1 MNQRGGPSPYIFSS
15 IIIFNNFL
23 EKWNMG
29 EAKSFGMWYDTYK
42 TKVSTLLENMSALLW
57 VVNLEN
63 IFGGLRKEIQWHK
76 TKALKWLGTHRL
88 TILVEKVICLE
99 NIICKFDK

>member
-42 TKVSTLLENMSALLW
+42 TKVPTLLENMSALL
-57 VVNLEN
+57 
-63 IFGGLRKEIQWHK
+63 
-76 TKALKWLGTHRL
+76 
-88 TILVEKVICLE
+88 
-99 NIICKFDK
+99 